1 MSDAPGTEVATS
13 PIPDELTRRDQ
24 WLLWDSRNHRPR
36 QPHWDG
42 DHAIS
47 WSDPADWR
55 TFGEVVQRTDQRDE
69 WGLGYVCAAENDDH
83 ARGIY
88 AVIDIDNAVDDQGDP
103 KAWVPSLAPFVDRDA
118 YVEWS
123 PSGTGLHIPVAG
135 FDRPGW
141 WSDSQIDDHEGI
153 DVLDNKFCTFTGA
166 TLDRAGETVVDYG
179 DWLDE
184 WLADAYEAL
193 TGETAPPR
201 ASGGGPGL
209 DAFGGES
216 GDYDGEEWLTE
227 EAVADALDHIDPDVA
242 YATWRNI
249 GFALADH
256 FAQATARRLFESW
269 SRRGTKWDSEAERQ
283 AEQIIEGA
291 DDAGAG
297 DVTIATVVHH
307 AKQGGWEP
315 DPPER
320 EPSWQELVA
329 ANSPE
334 FDGAEEVPDDLFA
347 QRRQRADGGAVTAES
362 GGESA
367 PTGGGDGGDGGGGGE
382 DDADPWAAVYR
393 QYAAADNADER
404 LPARYEAAN
413 LLADES
419 DWRTIEE
426 NDTLWKYDPE
436 TGIYRMNGVPEL
448 RERLEAQLRE
458 QFRAHEQSEIER
470 KIRAR
475 TTVREQQM
483 GGPDHL
489 ICAENCVL
497 EVYPDEISVQD
508 HSPDHEFVGRV
519 QTEFDPEAECPRF
532 REFLDESVERGS
544 DKQKLQEFAGYTL
557 LHWGLPFHKALFLVG
572 PTASGKSTFLDT
584 VRTMLGDDAVSSLT
598 PQQMTSERFGGAEL
612 YGSWANIRND
622 IPAELIENTGQF
634 KELVAGDP
642 VKAEEKFKDPFMF
655 EPTAKH
661 MFSANELPE
670 ASTDDRAFYRRILLV
685 AFPFETPRDE
695 RDPRL
700 DDKLQAEH
708 AGVLNWAL
716 DGLQRL
722 LRNDGFTADREPWQT
737 EQTWEKWSNSAARFA
752 QACLEDDDEP
762 LPTREIWET
771 YLAYCEEEGI
781 PSKSRQAQLTKA
793 LKLEGY
799 EAGREYIAGERH
811 RVILGVTLT
820 GRGQEL
826 RDRDDDGGGQPTGL
840 DEHR

>member
-184 WLADAYEAL
+184 WLADAYEA
-193 TGETAPPR
+193 
-201 ASGGGPGL
+201 
-209 DAFGGES
+209 
-216 GDYDGEEWLTE
+216 
-227 EAVADALDHIDPDVA
+227 
-242 YATWRNI
+242 
-249 GFALADH
+249 
-256 FAQATARRLFESW
+256 
-269 SRRGTKWDSEAERQ
+269 
-283 AEQIIEGA
+283 
-291 DDAGAG
+291 
-297 DVTIATVVHH
+297 VVHH

-382 DDADPWAAVYR
+382 DAAAPWAAVYR

-544 DKQKLQEFAGYTL
+544 DKQKLQEFA
-557 LHWGLPFHKALFLVG
+557 
-572 PTASGKSTFLDT
+572 GKSTFLDT